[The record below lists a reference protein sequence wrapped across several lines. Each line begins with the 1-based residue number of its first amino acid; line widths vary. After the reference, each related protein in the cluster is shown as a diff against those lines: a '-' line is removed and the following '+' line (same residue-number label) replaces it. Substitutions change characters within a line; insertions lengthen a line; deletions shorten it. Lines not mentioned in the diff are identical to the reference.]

1 MYPGLLS
8 GSEAG
13 VDLVF
18 IKNLCHFFSN
28 VNLAVVHMNGT
39 EVLIKTMSPSASVSL
54 KGKVT

>member
-13 VDLVF
+13 VHLVL
-18 IKNLCHFFSN
+18 IKNLS

-39 EVLIKTMSPSASVSL
+39 EVLIKTMSSSASVPL
-54 KGKVT
+54 KGTVA

>member
-18 IKNLCHFFSN
+18 IKNLCHYFSN
-28 VNLAVVHMNGT
+28 VNLAVVYMNGT
-39 EVLIKTMSPSASVSL
+39 EVLIKTMSPSASVPL